1 MNNGKIRGELIENRI
16 VIWNIEHARQLFR
29 NGFYGKPLGI
39 PKPKGDDFNAPLI
52 LDLIEGYYLAKKGML
67 EIYTGNRIGTNSKHS
82 TIEEEKSRN
91 SNSIININAY
101 NTAKD
106 HSLRVVSLKEMTSIC
121 RKEYA
126 HFDSKYMVFAALRD
140 KGYVVTPGIKFGCDF
155 AVYEH
160 GPGIDHAPYLVQV
173 VNPSDMLTATM
184 VVLYGRLATTVRKQF
199 ILAIAR
205 VKEKS
210 VVFLAFD
217 WWRA

>member
-1 MNNGKIRGELIENRI
+1 MSSSKIRGELIENRI

-67 EIYTGNRIGTNSKHS
+67 EIYTGNGVGINSKHGVV
-82 TIEEEKSRN
+82 EEGKSRN
-91 SNSIININAY
+91 SNNNININAY

-106 HSLRVVSLKEMTSIC
+106 NSLRVVSLKEMISIC

-205 VKEKS
+205 IKEKS